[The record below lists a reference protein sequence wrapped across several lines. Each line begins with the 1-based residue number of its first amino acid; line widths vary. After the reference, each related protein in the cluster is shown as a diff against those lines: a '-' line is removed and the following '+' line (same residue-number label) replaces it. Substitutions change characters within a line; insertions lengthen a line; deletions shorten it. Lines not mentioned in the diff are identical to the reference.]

1 MKITFVCDVL
11 GKPNNGTTLAAYNL
25 IGYLKQAGHDVTV
38 VCADPDKKGEEG
50 FVVVPVKN
58 FGPLNLILKA
68 NNVTLAKGDRK
79 VLRRVM
85 EGSDVVHILIP
96 FWLGSAAVK
105 VAKELNIPITASF
118 HAQAENFSAHIGCM
132 NSKLVNHIIYS
143 CYFRHVY
150 RYVDCVHYPTAFI
163 RDLFEGEMK
172 CKLTSRVISNGVND
186 TFFLPREKQRLSE
199 KFTILCLGRFSRE
212 KEQEVLIKAV
222 GNSPLRDDIKIY
234 FAGSGPREKKL
245 KKLARRKKVDADF
258 RFYAR
263 DELLGLMHGADLYVH
278 TAIVEIE
285 AIACLEAIVSGLV
298 PIICNSPRSATKGFA
313 VDEHCLFRM
322 GDSRDLAEKI
332 AYFYRRDDR
341 IEEYRKRYEAAR
353 EQYRQGDCMREMER
367 MLEDVA
373 HAKKQHE

>member
-1 MKITFVCDVL
+1 MKITIVCDVL

-25 IGYLKQAGHDVTV
+25 IGYLKEAGHDVTV
-38 VCADPDKKGEEG
+38 VCADPDKADKEG

-58 FGPLNLILKA
+58 FGPFNLILKA

-105 VAKELNIPITASF
+105 VAQELKIPMTASF
-118 HAQAENFSAHIGCM
+118 HAQAENFSAHVACM
-132 NSKLVNHIIYS
+132 NSKLINHIIYS
-143 CYFRHVY
+143 CFYRHVY
-150 RYVDCVHYPTAFI
+150 RHVDCVHYPTEFI
-163 RDLFEGEMK
+163 RGLFEREMK
-172 CKLTSRVISNGVND
+172 CALPCRVISNGVND
-186 TFFLPREKQRLSE
+186 AFFLPREKKRLSE

-212 KEQEVLIKAV
+212 KAQQVLIKAV
-222 GNSPLRDDIKIY
+222 AKSPLREDIKIY

-245 KKLARRKKVDADF
+245 KKLAQRKKVDADF
-258 RFYAR
+258 RFYSR
-263 DELLGLMHGADLYVH
+263 EELLDVMHGADLYVH

-298 PIICNSPRSATKGFA
+298 PIICNSPRSATKNFA
-313 VDEHCLFRM
+313 VDERCLFRM

-341 IEEYRKRYEAAR
+341 IEAYRARYEADR
-353 EQYRQGDCMREMER
+353 DRFRQQDCMRAMER

-373 HAKKQHE
+373 HKKQ